1 MAKDKVEEKDKKEE
15 AKETK
20 TKEPEPVPR
29 TALDELEDAVFAIA
43 KGVKAHQNEPIA
55 RSVRKMNML
64 RKKLTKAQILKALD
78 KYVPKSDNRAELSD
92 YVKLVE
98 DSMEIEGESVETS
111 APASMDVEDQK
122 SSLDDYELLPEVKV
136 YLRLLVIVFLLDN
149 GKKKEVTNV
158 AESSL
163 EFIKK
168 YNKRTMDLI
177 SARVYFY
184 YSLAHMS
191 LGNPVSIRNKLLSM
205 YRSACLV
212 HDVPGQAVLQNAIL
226 ANYLFYN
233 MYGQAEMFSKMATR
247 IEKDNN
253 QYARYLYYIGKI
265 NAVRLHYSDA
275 DENLSQALRKC
286 PKSAIGFRQVAT
298 KLLCI
303 VQLLMGDV
311 PERSMFLDIDL
322 KRSLYPYFK
331 LTQAVRIGSLEAFS
345 EIVAKFSPVF
355 KQDGMSSLITRLRHN
370 VIKTGLRKI
379 CLSYSHISLKSI
391 CEKLKYDSVEDIE
404 YIVAKA
410 IHDGVINASINR
422 KSGTVTSQEK
432 FDVYSSDEPSKVF
445 NKRINFCLKL
455 RNEAVK
461 AMQYPPD
468 AHKPKR
474 ELEETEEKDEEKE
487 KEKDEKKDKGK
498 KKK

>member
-275 DENLSQALRKC
+275 DENLSQVIITWYKVANEH
-286 PKSAIGFRQVAT
+286 PAAT
-298 KLLCI
+298 KNINTQRKPLCN
-303 VQLLMGDV
+303 VA
-311 PERSMFLDIDL
+311 MFLAL
-322 KRSLYPYFK
+322 TLSFPLRPSESAQSLRLGLDK
-331 LTQAVRIGSLEAFS
+331 SLPSCCASFS
-345 EIVAKFSPVF
+345 F
-355 KQDGMSSLITRLRHN
+355 
-370 VIKTGLRKI
+370 
-379 CLSYSHISLKSI
+379 
-391 CEKLKYDSVEDIE
+391 
-404 YIVAKA
+404 
-410 IHDGVINASINR
+410 
-422 KSGTVTSQEK
+422 
-432 FDVYSSDEPSKVF
+432 
-445 NKRINFCLKL
+445 
-455 RNEAVK
+455 
-461 AMQYPPD
+461 
-468 AHKPKR
+468 
-474 ELEETEEKDEEKE
+474 
-487 KEKDEKKDKGK
+487 
-498 KKK
+498 